1 MCWVP
6 MLMIWSLKYDKA
18 MKVALPVPKKRMW
31 KNMKDE
37 NLFKVGLYKL
47 YIEYL
52 FEIIA
57 E

>member
-1 MCWVP
+1 
-6 MLMIWSLKYDKA
+6 MLMIWPLKYDKA

-31 KNMKDE
+31 NNMKDE

-47 YIEYL
+47 YIGYL

>member
-1 MCWVP
+1 
-6 MLMIWSLKYDKA
+6 MIWPLKYNKA
-18 MKVALPVPKKRMW
+18 IQVALPVPKTRMR